1 MKIVIIDDSPDA
13 LALAK
18 ARLSKEYVDIFCADS
33 GESGLEVVRR
43 ETPDLILLDVDMP
56 DVSGFEVCRTLKND
70 ADLHTIPII
79 FLSGSC
85 TQQDKVQGLDLG
97 AVDFVTKPFD
107 AFELRARV
115 RAALRTKRLHDLL
128 AMHAQLD
135 PLTEL
140 FNRRAMDKR
149 LQREWGRIQRHGGTL
164 SFAMLDMD
172 NFKQLNDTYGHSFGD
187 RVLQEVAQAL
197 ISQCRHIDLPVRYGG
212 EEFAIIIPDETAEQA
227 MSMLE
232 RLREA
237 IANTRLGAGDVDVQI
252 TASFG
257 VADSSDRPSIEAII
271 DAADRALYEAKQ
283 SGRNRVAMAPPCLP
297 AAKH

>member
-1 MKIVIIDDSPDA
+1 MKIVVIDDSPDA

-18 ARLSKEYVDIFCADS
+18 ARLSKEYVDIFCAAS
-33 GESGLEVVRR
+33 GKSGLEIVRR
-43 ETPDLILLDVDMP
+43 EIPDLILLDVDMP

-70 ADLHTIPII
+70 ADLHNIPII

-172 NFKQLNDTYGHSFGD
+172 HFKQVNDTYGHSFGD

-227 MSMLE
+227 VSMLE

-237 IANTRLGAGDVDVQI
+237 IANTRLRAGDVDVPI

-271 DAADRALYEAKQ
+271 EAADRALYEAKQ
-283 SGRNRVAMAPPCLP
+283 GGRNRVELAPPLLP
-297 AAKH
+297 A